1 MHICVKLPGL
11 HHHCCAISRRM
22 RAAGF
27 LARHKPG
34 KTARPAKEQILM
46 LAIAKGREGLPVT
59 PNVNI

>member
-1 MHICVKLPGL
+1 MSMHICVKLPAWRGV
-11 HHHCCAISRRM
+11 AWRM

-46 LAIAKGREGLPVT
+46 LAIAKCREGLPVT

>member
-1 MHICVKLPGL
+1 MCKAPGV
-11 HHHCCAISRRM
+11 AAWRM
-22 RAAGF
+22 RAAGV

-46 LAIAKGREGLPVT
+46 LAIAKCREGLPVT